1 MAKIPHSPEEIFAE
15 FVSDVKAVFA
25 GDLLSISLYGSGA
38 KGDYVRKK
46 SDINFL
52 IVLTEDGI
60 LNLAKCFGLVKKW
73 GKRNV
78 AVPLF
83 MSKEYLQSS
92 LDSFPIEFLSM
103 QQNHK
108 LVYGEDVLKDLQ
120 ISKEHLRLEFEEQIK
135 GKLLHLRKEFLA
147 TGGDKRR
154 LTRLISVTVP
164 TFASLFTAL
173 LTLKGIEPPKEKEA
187 VLYKAAE
194 ALGLEQDVFR
204 QIIAVRNN
212 SIKLSATELVAL
224 MEEYIAE
231 IRKLAFTVDKW

>member
-1 MAKIPHSPEEIFAE
+1 MAKIPHSPEEILEE
-15 FVSDVKAVFA
+15 FVSDVKVVFTE
-25 GDLLSISLYGSGA
+25 DLLSVILYGSGA
-38 KGDYVRKK
+38 KGEYVRKK

-52 IVLTEDGI
+52 IILTENGI

-73 GKRNV
+73 DKRNV

-103 QQNHK
+103 QQHHK
-108 LVYGEDVLKDLQ
+108 LVYGEDVLKDLH

-147 TGGDKRR
+147 TAGNKR
-154 LTRLISVTVP
+154 LLVRLISVTVP

-173 LTLKGIEPPKEKEA
+173 LTLKDIEPPKEKDA
-187 VLYKAAE
+187 ILYKAVE
-194 ALGLEQDVFR
+194 ALGLDREVFR
-204 QIIAVRNN
+204 QVIAVRGNGL
-212 SIKLSATELVAL
+212 KLSENELVTL
-224 MEEYIAE
+224 MEKYIAE

>member
-1 MAKIPHSPEEIFAE
+1 MAKIPHSPEQIFEE
-15 FVSDVKAVFA
+15 FVSDVKAVFPEE
-25 GDLLSISLYGSGA
+25 LLSIILYGSGA
-38 KGDYVRKK
+38 KGEYVHKK

-52 IVLTEDGI
+52 IVLTENGI

-73 GKRNV
+73 SKRNV

-83 MSKEYLQSS
+83 MSKEYLRSS

-103 QQNHK
+103 QQHHK
-108 LVYGEDVLKDLQ
+108 LIYGEDVLKDLQ

-147 TGGDKRR
+147 TAGEKKL
-154 LTRLISVTVP
+154 LTRLISITVP

-173 LTLKGIEPPKEKEA
+173 LTLRGIEPPREKEA

-194 ALGLEQDVFR
+194 ALGLDQNVFR
-204 QIIAVRNN
+204 QIMAVRTN
-212 SIKLSATELVAL
+212 SVKLSATELITL
-224 MEEYIAE
+224 MEKYIAE
-231 IRKLAFTVDKW
+231 IRKLAFAVDKW